1 MSKLHQ
7 RMIQREALREPPY
20 RQIETISD
28 EERAELVRKI
38 GGVENYNLETL
49 AILVEKHPD
58 NPDYKRAML
67 SLVLSAEFRGLDAFG
82 RFVCQWH
89 HQGVPWEMT
98 LAMSRQMWDETRHAQ
113 LNMQLL
119 EKSGGELGEYPDI
132 LGRPPG
138 ADKMTP
144 EELERFENI
153 DPVRTMATVQVGL
166 EGVALS
172 RFMDT
177 HLLGKKIGDEALEQ
191 AHDYNWADEVTHV
204 ANGDYWIKQLC
215 KDDPEREA
223 KALNAQAFFEMAMS
237 LQREALPE
245 K

>member
-1 MSKLHQ
+1 MSRLHE
-7 RMIQREALREPPY
+7 RMIQREALRSPPY
-20 RQIETISD
+20 RQVEYIS
-28 EERAELVRKI
+28 EEEKEELKRRI

-49 AILVEKHPD
+49 TLLVEKYPD
-58 NPDYKRAML
+58 NPDYKKAML

-119 EKSGGELGEYPDI
+119 ESAGGTLGEFPDI

-138 ADKMTP
+138 AENMTP
-144 EELERFENI
+144 EGIERFQNI
-153 DPVRTMATVQVGL
+153 DPVQTMATVQVGL

-172 RFMDT
+172 RFKDT
-177 HLLGKKIGDEALEQ
+177 HLMGKKIGDELLER

-204 ANGDYWIKQLC
+204 ANGDYWIKELC
-215 KDDPEREA
+215 KDDPEREQS
-223 KALNAQAFFEMAMS
+223 ALNAQGFFEMAMS
-237 LQREALPE
+237 LRREALPDE
-245 K
+245 

>member
-1 MSKLHQ
+1 MSKLHE
-7 RMIQREALREPPY
+7 RMVQRESLRNPPY
-20 RQIETISD
+20 RQIEGISD
-28 EERAELVRKI
+28 EERQELIRKI

-49 AILVEKHPD
+49 TILVEKHPD
-58 NPDYKRAML
+58 EPAYRRALL

-98 LAMSRQMWDETRHAQ
+98 MAMARQMWDETRHTQ

-119 EKSGGELGEYPDI
+119 EANGGSLGEYPDI
-132 LGRPPG
+132 LGRPPNAG
-138 ADKMTP
+138 EMTE
-144 EELERFENI
+144 EELERMRNI
-153 DPVRTMATVQVGL
+153 DPVQTMATVQVGL
-166 EGVALS
+166 EGIALS

-177 HLLGKKIGDEALEQ
+177 HLLGKKIGDPLLEE

-204 ANGDYWIKQLC
+204 ANGDYWIKELC

-245 K
+245 D